1 LKALEYLFLLV
12 IDRVVVNAPA
22 SFAEGDHN
30 LVTFVDRPVFLFL
43 DRNETVRQVEHIEEQ
58 VESKN
63 KIKYTHREGQVAF

>member
-22 SFAEGDHN
+22 SFAEGHHN